1 MWASVQRL
9 LLGVVLIA
17 VAAGV
22 LLVSD
27 LSHRKVDSGRMPQVA
42 ILQHSSQP
50 LLDEGIVGM
59 LDGLKEAGFEDGK
72 SVSIRRYNAENDMP
86 TANAIAKEISGGDFA
101 LVLTASTLSLQAV
114 ANANRDGHTIQVFG
128 LVSDPAG
135 AGVGIS
141 RDNPL
146 QHPRHLVGYGTMQP
160 VAEAF
165 QLARRLFGGL
175 KRVGTVWN
183 PAEANS
189 EAQLK
194 VARAA
199 CQALGIELLEANVDA
214 AAGAM
219 EAASS
224 LVGRDVQAL
233 WIPGDVTVL
242 TAVDTIVAVARKGRI
257 PVFTSIPG
265 NAKRGTLFDVGA
277 DYHEVGRL
285 AGALAGRILH
295 GTDPASIAIENVMPQ
310 VLLVNRA
317 ALADLKEA
325 WQVPD
330 DIVPQATFV
339 AEGSTQSVRQPAP
352 APAPGRVFKVG
363 IVYFAPEPGVE
374 TCMQGLADGFRDAGF
389 IEGKNLEVRKVHA
402 QGEIANIPAL
412 LQNYDSQDLDLIIPM
427 TTPCL
432 TAAVGLVR
440 KTAVVSTYVYDP
452 IAAGVGESF
461 TSHHPNVTGI
471 GSFPPL
477 SETVDLIQQ
486 LLPGIKTVGTLY
498 NSSEANSRKVVS
510 VAREIF
516 TRRGIRLEEVTVI
529 NSSEVFQA
537 AQALVA
543 RHAQALWISGDN
555 TAIQG
560 FDAIVKVANDARLP
574 MITNDVE
581 PVAKTSLAVVGI
593 GFYQPG
599 YAAAQLA
606 AQVLRGASPKDL
618 PFQNVATKILS
629 LNPDVARKLGVTIPE
644 PLLQAAD
651 SIVDASGVHQRAATA
666 TVAPTPARPLSK
678 TWNVHILE
686 YVNVLDVED
695 GEKGF
700 RAGLHDAG
708 LVEGRD
714 YRLTVRNAQGD
725 MATISGMVDAAVTDD
740 ANMLATFSTPTLQ
753 TALQRSRGVPIVF
766 TFVADAVVAG
776 AGRSNED
783 HLPNVT
789 GVSTASAIDELL
801 RTVRECLPSAKR
813 IGTLFVPAEV
823 NSVFNKDRLVEAAQ
837 KQGMEVVAVA
847 ANTSAEVSDAAAALS
862 SQPLDAITQIAGNV
876 TTAAFV
882 SIAQVGQRAHIPV
895 FGALSSNAHDGA
907 AVVVA
912 RDYHDGGREAGLMA
926 ARIMRG
932 EKPAQIPIRPLST
945 TRILLNLKAARAM
958 GLPIPASLR
967 ERATQVIE

>member
-1 MWASVQRL
+1 MWGSVQRL
-9 LLGVVLIA
+9 LLGVVLIV

-22 LLVSD
+22 LLLSD
-27 LSHRKVDSGRMPQVA
+27 LSHRKADSGRLPHVA

-50 LLDEGIVGM
+50 LLDEGVVGM
-59 LDGLKEAGFEDGK
+59 LDGLKEAGFDDGK
-72 SVSIRRYNAENDMP
+72 SVSIRRYNAENDLP
-86 TANAIAKEISGGDFA
+86 TANAIAKEITGGDFA

-114 ANANRDGHTIQVFG
+114 ANANREGRTTQVFG

-135 AGVGIS
+135 AGVGIG

-146 QHPRHLVGYGTMQP
+146 DHPRHLVGYGTMQP

-165 QLARRLFGGL
+165 QLARRLFAGL
-175 KRVGTVWN
+175 KTVGTVWN

-295 GTDPASIAIENVMPQ
+295 GTDPASIAVENVMPQ

-325 WQVPD
+325 WQIPD
-330 DIVPQATFV
+330 DIVPKATFV
-339 AEGSTQSVRQPAP
+339 GDTAAPAARPPAP
-352 APAPGRVFKVG
+352 LPGRVFKVG

-374 TCMQGLADGFRDAGF
+374 LCMQGLADGFRDAGF
-389 IEGKNLEVRKVHA
+389 VEGKNLEVRKVHA

-440 KTAVVSTYVYDP
+440 NTPVVSTYVYDP
-452 IAAGVGESF
+452 LAAGVGESF

-477 SETVDLIQQ
+477 TETVDIIQQ

-510 VAREIF
+510 VARDIF
-516 TRRGIRLEEVTVI
+516 TQRGIRLEEVTVI

-560 FDAIVKVANDARLP
+560 FDAIVKVADDARLP
-574 MITNDVE
+574 LITNDVE
-581 PVAKTSLAVVGI
+581 PVAKASLAVVGI

-606 AQVLRGASPKDL
+606 AQVLSGTSPKDL
-618 PFQNVATKILS
+618 PFQNVATKTVS
-629 LNPDVARKLGVTIPE
+629 LNPDVARKLGVTIPDS
-644 PLLQAAD
+644 LLQAAD
-651 SIVDASGVHQRAATA
+651 SIVDAGGVHQRAA
-666 TVAPTPARPLSK
+666 APTAAPTSPRPLSK

-740 ANMLATFSTPTLQ
+740 ADMLVTFSTPTLQ
-753 TALQRSRGVPIVF
+753 TALQRSRGMPIVF

-789 GVSTASAIDELL
+789 GVSTASAIAELV
-801 RTVRECLPSAKR
+801 RTMRECLPAAKR

-823 NSVFNKDRLVEAAQ
+823 NSVFNKDRLTEVAQ
-837 KQGMEVVAVA
+837 QQGLEVVAVA

-862 SQPLDAITQIAGNV
+862 SLSLDAIIQIAGNV

-895 FGALSSNAHDGA
+895 FGALSSNAPDGA

-912 RDYHDGGREAGLMA
+912 RDYYDGGHEAGLIA
-926 ARIMRG
+926 ARVMRG
-932 EKPAQIPIRPLST
+932 EKPAQIPIRPLTT

-958 GLPIPASLR
+958 GLTIPASLR